1 MSENRS
7 HDEYRDPDYR
17 QFQLSR
23 PQLNANESTNNVA
36 NRTTTAAPSSSI
48 PPPPS
53 QNSQSETPDSQR
65 EAAICRLI
73 EREFQRELTNKEQ
86 ELHEI
91 NKRIDEAKQLL
102 AKVRYV
108 VVHNY
113 YNRKNLLCSE
123 EAIAAVQ
130 KSQQESMTSYPST
143 SASGDKLQ
151 MPIHPSL
158 KKLLGKRPIDYDDIL
173 KSRPPRKAA
182 QNATEQFQKLG
193 KKSTTDLKLKMNE
206 SVSSEDQKTEMECV
220 SWEIEFEMSAFL
232 LQDFEYNAN

>member
-7 HDEYRDPDYR
+7 HEEYHDPDYR
-17 QFQLSR
+17 QFQPSR
-23 PQLNANESTNNVA
+23 LQPDVNDD
-36 NRTTTAAPSSSI
+36 NRTKTAATDATT
-48 PPPPS
+48 
-53 QNSQSETPDSQR
+53 QNLQIKTPESQR
-65 EAAICRLI
+65 EAICRVI

-113 YNRKNLLCSE
+113 YNRKNLLYSE
-123 EAIAAVQ
+123 EEIAAVQ
-130 KSQQESMTSYPST
+130 KSQQESMTSHPPT
-143 SASGDKLQ
+143 GDKPQ

-158 KKLLGKRPIDYDDIL
+158 KKLLGKRPIDYDEIL

-182 QNATEQFQKLG
+182 KNATEQFQKLV
-193 KKSTTDLKLKMNE
+193 KKPIETKIKLKE
-206 SVSSEDQKTEMECV
+206 SIRAEDNQPEIECV
-220 SWEIEFEMSAFL
+220 S
-232 LQDFEYNAN
+232 

>member
-1 MSENRS
+1 MSENRA

-17 QFQLSR
+17 QFQ
-23 PQLNANESTNNVA
+23 TN
-36 NRTTTAAPSSSI
+36 R
-48 PPPPS
+48 PPS
-53 QNSQSETPDSQR
+53 NSIDNNDVASTATTSTFSSQPKMPDSQR

-123 EAIAAVQ
+123 EEIAAVQ
-130 KSQQESMTSYPST
+130 KSQQESMTSHPST
-143 SASGDKLQ
+143 SVSGDKLQ

-158 KKLLGKRPIDYDDIL
+158 KKLLGKRPINYDDIL
-173 KSRPPRKAA
+173 KCRPPRKAA
-182 QNATEQFQKLG
+182 QNATEQFQKLV
-193 KKSTTDLKLKMNE
+193 KKPTTETKIKMKE
-206 SVSSEDQKTEMECV
+206 SIGDEDQKTDIECV
-220 SWEIEFEMSAFL
+220 SCE
-232 LQDFEYNAN
+232 

>member
-7 HDEYRDPDYR
+7 HEEYHDPDYR
-17 QFQLSR
+17 QFQPSR
-23 PQLNANESTNNVA
+23 
-36 NRTTTAAPSSSI
+36 

-53 QNSQSETPDSQR
+53 QQPDANPNDCAKTTIAAATTTTQNPQIKTPDNQR
-65 EAAICRLI
+65 ETICRII

-113 YNRKNLLCSE
+113 YNRKNLLRTE
-123 EAIAAVQ
+123 EEIAAVQ
-130 KSQQESMTSYPST
+130 KSQQESMTNYPVP
-143 SASGDKLQ
+143 GDKPQ

-158 KKLLGKRPIDYDDIL
+158 KKLLGKRPINYDEIL
-173 KSRPPRKAA
+173 KSRPTRRAA
-182 QNATEQFQKLG
+182 QNATEQFQKLA
-193 KKSTTDLKLKMNE
+193 KKPTMMETKI
-206 SVSSEDQKTEMECV
+206 KTKELAADEEKQQQQPVVECV
-220 SWEIEFEMSAFL
+220 SWE
-232 LQDFEYNAN
+232 